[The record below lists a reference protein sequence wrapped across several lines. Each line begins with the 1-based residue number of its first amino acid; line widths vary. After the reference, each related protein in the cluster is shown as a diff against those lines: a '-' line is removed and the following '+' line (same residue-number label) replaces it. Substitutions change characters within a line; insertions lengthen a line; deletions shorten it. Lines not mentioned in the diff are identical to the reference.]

1 MGVDEWDQVRVGI
14 EYGNDP
20 AGATRIPPATLA
32 GISRSVKIAN
42 VRWADC
48 EPVAWPSWW
57 PFPRYSFGWL
67 KKQLDAWRAAGFDYV
82 TLVVKCAHP
91 SYTAATYTP
100 PPGFASGFLGIASAP
115 PKNEDAWNALD
126 RWAHALVR
134 AVRGRVQVIECESEW
149 QSPAWWLGGLDEY
162 MRWLGVLDSAIYAEA
177 PEIKLCLGG
186 HSLDGMI
193 DDDPDDDTF
202 NARILALPE
211 PQRSV
216 MARALEMGRTA
227 LASGAFDLVDIHSL
241 GAASGI
247 APNVRRVREILP
259 KWWDGEIT
267 IGDAFPGEPVCPSPL
282 QGFPGDGEL
291 MARLLRRESAAYG
304 ELERRQR
311 VVTAAKIEAAQAAGC
326 SSIHFGPTYDWWPS
340 PYPWQGLTRADGTP
354 RPVCD
359 VVRAAQ

>member
-1 MGVDEWDQVRVGI
+1 MGVDEGDQVRVGI

-20 AGATRIPPATLA
+20 AGATRVPPATFA

-42 VRWADC
+42 IRWQDC
-48 EPVAWPSWW
+48 EPVVWPSWW
-57 PFPRYSFGWL
+57 PFPRYRFDWL
-67 KKQLDAWRAAGFDYV
+67 IKQLDGWRTAGFYHV
-82 TLVVKCAHP
+82 TLVVKCAHA
-91 SYTAATYTP
+91 SYTAATYTSP
-100 PPGFASGFLGIASAP
+100 LGFASGFLGIASAP
-115 PKNEDAWNALD
+115 PKNADAWNALD
-126 RWAHALVR
+126 RWARALVR